1 MHRNTLPD
9 KVLWLEPD
17 RTPFAHSPPIVN
29 TSMQH
34 AHWLLRLLWEA
45 DAARDGLREL
55 DWDLLL
61 HVARPNGVL
70 VRTAERL
77 ATQGVTVPD
86 RFAAAVAQERQRIRS
101 ALELMRQVSL
111 ACEAHGITFLFP
123 KAFQDR
129 SEEHTSELQSL
140 AYLVCRLLLEKKN
153 SRSIDRLHA

>member
-70 VRTAERL
+70 VRSAERL

-101 ALELMRQVSL
+101 ALELMRQVS
-111 ACEAHGITFLFP
+111 
-123 KAFQDR
+123 R
-129 SEEHTSELQSL
+129 SEEHTSELQSRGQ
-140 AYLVCRLLLEKKN
+140 LVCRLLLEKKKAKPHFRTA
-153 SRSIDRLHA
+153 SRNR